1 MRSAPTAVV
10 YRKRTSGMIEAKA
23 IYRVS
28 CDKCLK
34 HMRINTESIELAL
47 AALKQSGW
55 KVDYDD
61 GLLETICPDCVKEG
75 ERNG

>member
-1 MRSAPTAVV
+1 
-10 YRKRTSGMIEAKA
+10 MIEAKA

-28 CDKCLK
+28 CDDCLK
-34 HMRINTESIELAL
+34 RMRADTESIELAL

-55 KVDYDD
+55 KVEHD
-61 GLLETICPDCVKEG
+61 GCMFWTRCPECAKKG